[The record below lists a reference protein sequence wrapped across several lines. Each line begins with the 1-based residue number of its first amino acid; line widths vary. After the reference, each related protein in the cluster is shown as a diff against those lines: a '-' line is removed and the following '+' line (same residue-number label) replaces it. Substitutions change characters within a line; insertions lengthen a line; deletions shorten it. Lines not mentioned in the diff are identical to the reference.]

1 MGLSKV
7 LLRAISA
14 LVKVANLLFGLREIL
29 AGRFAV
35 PIKGLFVITLDANTI
50 LEHGAQIVLRERIA
64 LLRCGT
70 IVGQG
75 ALVIPRHTPLMLIHP
90 AQLILSRCKA
100 LVSGLAIPEQRL
112 AVVLGNAEAVKIVV
126 RQGELR
132 LRVPRSGG
140 PSKRIEVIVRRQC
153 RRLGRR
159 LYRCLRSRRG
169 NQGEHHESC
178 YRGPSPKTHGRVP
191 RREIS
196 EKYPERMGLEWQLS
210 TLF

>member
-1 MGLSKV
+1 
-7 LLRAISA
+7 
-14 LVKVANLLFGLREIL
+14 
-29 AGRFAV
+29 
-35 PIKGLFVITLDANTI
+35 
-50 LEHGAQIVLRERIA
+50 
-64 LLRCGT
+64 
-70 IVGQG
+70 
-75 ALVIPRHTPLMLIHP
+75 MLIHP

-140 PSKRIEVIVRRQC
+140 PSKRIEVIVRRRC

-169 NQGEHHESC
+169 YQGEHHESC
-178 YRGPSPKTHGRVP
+178 YRGPSPKAHGDLLRDEF
-191 RREIS
+191 RRINGKDATGNGS
-196 EKYPERMGLEWQLS
+196 LAYATCPVVIDH
-210 TLF
+210 